1 MGITIAKA
9 IQVQQV
15 SDIIC
20 PSLLP
25 LLLLSLLIRTSDLQA
40 LTSAATCLTLII
52 TLIVSRL
59 VMENSLAVFKVRR
72 ACLSHTD
79 VSFLEN

>member
-1 MGITIAKA
+1 MGISIAKA

-15 SDIIC
+15 SNTSC
-20 PSLLP
+20 PSLLSP
-25 LLLLSLLIRTSDLQA
+25 LPLLIRISVSQA

-59 VMENSLAVFKVRR
+59 GMENSLAVFKVRR
-72 ACLSHTD
+72 ACSFHTD
-79 VSFLEN
+79 VNFLDD